1 MMLMMLLAAD
11 DDNDDNDDADDSCCL
26 SRFRHLPRAQ
36 SGKSDFNVR
45 SFCIC
50 FHSGATA
57 GPPPPP
63 AQIFGKSAPVVKWG
77 APGKALVSRV
87 RASST
92 WFQGE
97 KL

>member
-1 MMLMMLLAAD
+1 M
-11 DDNDDNDDADDSCCL
+11 
-26 SRFRHLPRAQ
+26 
-36 SGKSDFNVR
+36 R

-50 FHSGATA
+50 FHSGAIA